1 MNTTTPRLIPVDQL
15 HAHPRNSNVMPTKLL
30 KKLAAHIERTGRYP
44 PVIVRPRGAGY
55 QIIDGHHRVQ
65 ALRQFGRDQA
75 RCEVWEVDDREALVL
90 LATLNRLEGADDPKK
105 RGALIG
111 ALRETAALPD
121 LSKLLPEETGRLAA
135 LATLH
140 DAPPPAPRPPE
151 ALRDAPVAVTFF
163 VTPDQRRALEHRLKE
178 HGGTRESALLELAGV
193 VIAYDG

>member
-44 PVIVRPRGAGY
+44 PVIVRPGGAGY

-65 ALRQFGRDQA
+65 ALRQLGRDQA

-135 LATLH
+135 LAMLH
-140 DAPPPAPRPPE
+140 DAPPPAPLPPE

-163 VTPDQRRALEHRLKE
+163 VTAGQRRALEHRLKE
-178 HGGTRESALLELAGV
+178 HGGTRESALLDLTGV
-193 VIAYDG
+193 VTDHDG